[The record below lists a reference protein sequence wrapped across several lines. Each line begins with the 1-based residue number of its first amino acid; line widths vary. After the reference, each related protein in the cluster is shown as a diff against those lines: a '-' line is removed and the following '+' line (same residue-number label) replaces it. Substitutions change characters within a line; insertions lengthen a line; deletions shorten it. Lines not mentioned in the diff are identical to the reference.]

1 VSWRK
6 VVVVVGRQGSGKNSG
21 KWKVLRQ
28 GLMTDILEGRV
39 VGTQLILFG
48 YLVTEL
54 RKEWIVT
61 DLGEIC
67 DIMRKISE
75 M

>member
-1 VSWRK
+1 
-6 VVVVVGRQGSGKNSG
+6 
-21 KWKVLRQ
+21 
-28 GLMTDILEGRV
+28 MTNILEGKV
-39 VGTQLILFG
+39 VGMQLILFG

-54 RKEWIVT
+54 WKEWIVT

-67 DIMRKISE
+67 DIMQKFSE